1 MGVPAPLTRDQVA
14 ERILA
19 GDNLLILRNKVIKVP
34 HSWLSTHPGGA
45 LAILH
50 FVGRDAT
57 DEVEAFHSNETL
69 ARIAKYAVGT
79 VDCGKD
85 GWESFVPPIMNGWV
99 RRMGSWYNEASP
111 VITPLD
117 AKHSPASQIL
127 LVERS
132 ETSPTSGPTLE
143 TLQPP
148 PTTINPKISAQHS
161 AAYKA
166 LHKRIVDAGLY
177 QCRYLTGYGPE
188 IVRYIL
194 LATFS
199 AIAYRYQWFITSAIC
214 LGLFWHQ
221 LTFTAHDLGHVGVT
235 HNWTIDRLL
244 AIFVADFCGGLSIGW
259 WVDVSNTPIQLCSQT
274 LSEYICFFCLQNHNT
289 HHRKHVH
296 ILLGKYLLT

>member
-1 MGVPAPLTRDQVA
+1 MGVPPPLTREQVG

-19 GDNLLILRNKVIKVP
+19 GDNLIILHNKVIRVP
-34 HSWLSTHPGGA
+34 HSWLSSHPGGP

-57 DEVEAFHSNETL
+57 DEVEAFHSDATL
-69 ARIAKYAVGT
+69 ERIAKYSIGT
-79 VDCGKD
+79 VNVGQD
-85 GWESFVPPIMNGWV
+85 GWEPFVPPIMNGWV
-99 RRMGSWYNEASP
+99 RRMGSWYNEAAP
-111 VITPLD
+111 VITGLNGD
-117 AKHSPASQIL
+117 TNSKHSPASQIL

-148 PTTINPKISAQHS
+148 PTTIDLKISARHS

-166 LHKRIVDAGLY
+166 LHKCIVDAGLY

-199 AIAYRYQWFITSAIC
+199 AIAYHYKWFITSAVL

-235 HNWTIDRLL
+235 HNWTKDRLL
-244 AIFVADFCGGLSIGW
+244 GIFIADFLGGLSIGW
-259 WVDVSNTPIQLCSQT
+259 WVDVSIALNNFYVLRMD
-274 LSEYICFFCLQNHNT
+274 SESLIIWFLEPQYT
-289 HHRKHVH
+289 SS
-296 ILLGKYLLT
+296 